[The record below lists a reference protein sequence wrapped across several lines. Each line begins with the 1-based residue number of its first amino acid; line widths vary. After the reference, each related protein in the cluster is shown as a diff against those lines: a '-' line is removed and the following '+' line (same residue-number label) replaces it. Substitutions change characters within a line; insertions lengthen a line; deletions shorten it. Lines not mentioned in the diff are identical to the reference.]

1 MRDAIVRKNDI
12 GQGYSGSIASTFQGV
27 NGLFTSATTEAP
39 VMATA
44 LKAQD
49 GLMSLVPHRFNNNQ
63 AVDYAFIKTSD
74 PTSTAAP
81 TNACDAAPVVS
92 LTTSKTLMN
101 YNGWGKRMYRT
112 ETINPLEAIKRANRG
127 VRNDFYVLG
136 DVYSDSVL
144 NQALRA
150 FTLGTPFEGIA
161 STSRDYINMSVTM
174 RKMMDVAQAFYQ
186 WAAAKFWSGTPTT
199 NTSGGYAEPIGY
211 LNFVR
216 NDYGNVAAG
225 INTAVG
231 YSFISGNDT
240 NLNSQITAFNG
251 VIGQT
256 VGGLTIYD
264 VLWEMVTNLYN
275 KAELLRVL
283 PEYVVVMRPEA
294 WEKLAFALPSQM
306 ATLGFFNAIA
316 GASMTAKEVVNL
328 QAQLLSGQG
337 AQSTAMIQQ
346 LLQTKILPIAG
357 RNLQVVTD
365 SSLPAT
371 TAVGGS
377 GSVIS
382 DIHFVPLRVNGES
395 VLFWETPNYDDGF
408 SPMMQT
414 DWFRMDQTSGFY
426 TDAGKFFWSPQR
438 NYACFDL
445 QGQMEPRLV
454 FLAPHLAGKITGVE
468 AVRSTQLATWN
479 PAVDTVP

>member
-1 MRDAIVRKNDI
+1 MANAILRKNDI
-12 GQGYSGSIASTFQGV
+12 GAGYSGAVASTFQGV

-49 GLMSLVPHRFNNNQ
+49 GLMSLVPHRFNNNY
-63 AVDYAFIKTSD
+63 AVDYSFIKTSD

-92 LTTSKTLMN
+92 LTTSKTQMF
-101 YNGWGKRMYRT
+101 YNGWGKRMFRT
-112 ETINPLEAIKRANRG
+112 ETINPLEAIKKANRG
-127 VRNDFYVLG
+127 VRSDFYVLG

-150 FTLGTPFEGIA
+150 FALGTPFEGIA

-186 WAAAKFWSGTPTT
+186 WAAAKFWSGTPTA

-225 INTAVG
+225 INTALG
-231 YSFISGNDT
+231 YTFISGNDA
-240 NLNSQITAFNG
+240 NLNSQIVAWNG
-251 VIGQT
+251 IIGQT
-256 VGGLTIYD
+256 AGGLTIHD
-264 VLWEMVTNLYN
+264 VLWEMVTSLYH
-275 KAELLRVL
+275 KAELLRVM
-283 PEYVVVMRPEA
+283 PEYVVVMRPET
-294 WEKLAFALPSQM
+294 WERIALALPYQM
-306 ATLGFFNAIA
+306 TTLGLFNAIA
-316 GASMTAKEVVNL
+316 GASMTAKEVVN
-328 QAQLLSGQG
+328 AQVTLWSGQS
-337 AQSTAMIQQ
+337 AQATALTQQ

-365 SSLPAT
+365 DSLPST

-382 DIHFVPLRVNGES
+382 DIHFVPMSVNGEP

-408 SPMMQT
+408 SSMMQT
-414 DWFRMDQTSGFY
+414 NWFRMDQTSGFY

-445 QGQMEPRLV
+445 QAQMEPRLV

-479 PAVDTVP
+479 PAVDVVP